1 MSRKPLTDITVERI
15 VLANA
20 IISYDNFMNILS
32 FVSDKDFMLPFN
44 RLLFRACCG
53 VYKYEVPSIDKLTLI
68 NEVLNIFTIKKKD
81 NAVKAC
87 EEAGLNATANIDIQ
101 IDALYEISNS
111 FDFTNIELYL
121 KKIMNISKKNN
132 LMFYLDGKADNLE
145 SVLTDHDIKSIDL
158 INDVEFGLL
167 NLMQSDDISDDPE
180 DIFLNMDAYVEKVL
194 NNKVDM
200 VGMSTGFP
208 ILDDRVD
215 GFIDGT
221 LNVIAAYK
229 KGGKSC
235 MSMCIALHAA
245 FKLGIPVLYIDT
257 EMSSE
262 QVYPRMLS
270 RLTRIPEKRIKRGQ
284 IADNEREIL
293 TLASKALTTKGK
305 YFHKYMPGFTLD
317 AVVALIKKYH
327 SKYGIGLVIFD
338 YIKSGAQEDFSNI
351 KEYQLLGNTT
361 ITLKDLSGI
370 LNIPILAAVQR
381 GRSGDIADSDRIARY
396 ADTVIILE
404 EKTKEEVE
412 KLGFQGGLHKFVIR
426 HSRRGGETPIEG
438 IGVHFRKSILSIQ
451 ESDHQIIDYSEA
463 DTLEEEDISNIKDD
477 FVEVLEPK
485 KDTSKMSEVANL
497 W

>member
-1 MSRKPLTDITVERI
+1 MS
-15 VLANA
+15 
-20 IISYDNFMNILS
+20 
-32 FVSDKDFMLPFN
+32 
-44 RLLFRACCG
+44 
-53 VYKYEVPSIDKLTLI
+53 
-68 NEVLNIFTIKKKD
+68 
-81 NAVKAC
+81 
-87 EEAGLNATANIDIQ
+87 
-101 IDALYEISNS
+101 
-111 FDFTNIELYL
+111 YL
-121 KKIMNISKKNN
+121 E
-132 LMFYLDGKADNLE
+132 DKADNLE
-145 SVLTDHDIKSIDL
+145 KNLTDHGVKSIDL

-180 DIFLNMDAYVEKVL
+180 DIFLNMDAYVEKIL

-208 ILDDRVD
+208 ILDDRID

-245 FKLGIPVLYIDT
+245 FKLGIPILYVDT

>member
-1 MSRKPLTDITVERI
+1 MRKQLTDITIERI
-15 VLANA
+15 ILANA
-20 IISYDNFMNILS
+20 VSSYDNFLNILS

-44 RLLFRACCG
+44 RLLFRACCS

-81 NAVKAC
+81 DAVIAC
-87 EEAGLNATANIDIQ
+87 EEAGLNATANINIQ
-101 IDALYEISNS
+101 IDALYEISNA
-111 FDFTNIELYL
+111 FDFTNIGLYL
-121 KKIMNISKKNN
+121 KKLTNISKKNN
-132 LMFYLDGKADNLE
+132 LMSYLESKADNLE
-145 SVLTDHDIKSIDL
+145 KSLTDHDIKSIDL

-200 VGMSTGFP
+200 VGMRTGFP
-208 ILDDRVD
+208 ILDDRID
-215 GFIDGT
+215 GFINGT

-293 TLASKALTTKGK
+293 TLASKALTSKGK

-396 ADTVIILE
+396 ADTVIVLE

-412 KLGFQGGLHKFVIR
+412 KIGFQGGLHKFVIR

-477 FVEVLEPK
+477 FAEALEPK
-485 KDTSKMSEVANL
+485 KDTSKMSEVAVL

>member
-1 MSRKPLTDITVERI
+1 MRKSLTDITVERI
-15 VLANA
+15 IVAYMLV
-20 IISYDNFMNILS
+20 SHGNFMNVLS
-32 FVSDKDFMLPFN
+32 FVSDEDFMIPFN

-53 VYKYEVPSIDKLTLI
+53 VYKYEIPSIDKLTLI
-68 NEVLNIFTIKKKD
+68 NEVLNIFTVKRKD
-81 NAVKAC
+81 DVVRAC
-87 EEAGLNATANIDIQ
+87 EEAGLNATANISIQ
-101 IDALYEISNS
+101 IDALYDISNS
-111 FDFTNIELYL
+111 FDFTNIGLYL
-121 KKIMNISKKNN
+121 KKLINISKKNR
-132 LMFYLDGKADNLE
+132 LMSYLDDKADNLE
-145 SVLTDHDIKSIDL
+145 KNLTDHDVKSLDV

-167 NLMQSDDISDDPE
+167 DLMQNDDISDDPE

-194 NNKVDM
+194 NNKIDM
-200 VGMSTGFP
+200 VGMSTGFN
-208 ILDDRVD
+208 ILDDRLD
-215 GFIDGT
+215 GLINGT

-257 EMSSE
+257 EMSTE
-262 QVYPRMLS
+262 QIYPRVLS
-270 RLTRIPEKRIKRGQ
+270 RLTKIPEKRIKRGQ
-284 IADNEREIL
+284 FSDNEREII
-293 TLASKALTTKGK
+293 TLASKVLIDKGK

-338 YIKSGAQEDFSNI
+338 YIKSGSQEDFSNI

-361 ITLKDLSGI
+361 IVLKDLAGT

-404 EKTKEEVE
+404 EKTKEEIE
-412 KLGFQGGLHKFVIR
+412 KLGFQGGLHKFVVR
-426 HSRRGGETPIEG
+426 HSRRGGETPVEG
-438 IGVHFRKSILSIQ
+438 IGIHFRKSILSIQ
-451 ESDHQIIDYSEA
+451 ESEHQLIDFSEA
-463 DTLEEEDISNIKDD
+463 DILEEDEISNVKDELTD
-477 FVEVLEPK
+477 TNEPK

>member
-1 MSRKPLTDITVERI
+1 MRKQLTDITIERI
-15 VLANA
+15 ILANA
-20 IISYDNFMNILS
+20 VSSYDNFLNILS

-44 RLLFRACCG
+44 RLLFRACCS

-81 NAVKAC
+81 DAVIAC
-87 EEAGLNATANIDIQ
+87 EEAGLNATANINIQ
-101 IDALYEISNS
+101 IDALYEISNA
-111 FDFTNIELYL
+111 FDFTNIGLYL
-121 KKIMNISKKNN
+121 KKLTNISKKNN
-132 LMFYLDGKADNLE
+132 LMSYLESKADNLE
-145 SVLTDHDIKSIDL
+145 KSLTDHDIKSIDL

-200 VGMSTGFP
+200 VGMRTGFP
-208 ILDDRVD
+208 ILDDRID
-215 GFIDGT
+215 GFINGT

-293 TLASKALTTKGK
+293 TLASKALTSKGK

-396 ADTVIILE
+396 ADTVIVLE

-412 KLGFQGGLHKFVIR
+412 KMGFQGGLHKFVIR

-477 FVEVLEPK
+477 FAEALEPK
-485 KDTSKMSEVANL
+485 KDTSKMSEVAVL

>member
-1 MSRKPLTDITVERI
+1 MRKALTDITVERI
-15 VLANA
+15 ILANA
-20 IISYDNFMNILS
+20 VVSYDNFLNILS
-32 FVSDKDFMLPFN
+32 FVSDEDFMIPFN
-44 RLLFRACCG
+44 RMLFKACCG
-53 VYKYEVPSIDKLTLI
+53 IYKYEVPSIDKLTLV
-68 NEVLNIFTIKKKD
+68 NEVLNIFAVKKKD
-81 NAVKAC
+81 SIVRAC
-87 EEAGLNATANIDIQ
+87 EEEGMGTVASINIQ
-101 IDALYEISNS
+101 LDALYEISNA
-111 FDFTNIELYL
+111 FDFTNMGLYL
-121 KKIMNISKKNN
+121 KKLINISKKNR
-132 LMFYLDGKADNLE
+132 LISYLDEKTTNLE
-145 SVLTDHDIKSIDL
+145 SVLTDHDVKSIDI

-180 DIFLNMDAYVEKVL
+180 NIFLNMDAYVEKIL

-200 VGMSTGFP
+200 VGISTGFP
-208 ILDDRVD
+208 ILDDRID
-215 GFIDGT
+215 GLINGT

-235 MSMCIALHAA
+235 LSMNIALHAS

-262 QVYPRMLS
+262 QVYPRVLS
-270 RLTRIPEKRIKRGQ
+270 RLTKIPEKRIKRGQ
-284 IADNEREIL
+284 IADNEKEIVS
-293 TLASKALTTKGK
+293 LASKVLTDKGK

-370 LNIPILAAVQR
+370 LDIPILAAVQR

-396 ADTVIILE
+396 ADTVVILE

-426 HSRRGGETPIEG
+426 HSRRGGETPAEG
-438 IGVHFRKSILSIQ
+438 IGIHFRKSILSIQ
-451 ESDHQIIDYSEA
+451 ESEHQLIDYSET
-463 DTLEEEDISNIKDD
+463 DMLEEEDISNVKDD
-477 FVEVLEPK
+477 LIEMSEPK